1 MLGIFYWLFLWN
13 FKKASAI
20 SYDLAFKKAGTA
32 SVKGHRACFHIIL
45 GRIATPGTVF
55 GLFLIHT
62 LIRLFHHIHDMHV
75 PFGPY
80 LPKRQ
85 GFGVCF
91 IGLASKRGELLM
103 KNPFRNIP
111 AEEDEFVAANAEK
124 IVPPEIAAEY
134 PADVPDV
141 FVAGVVPLLIVDAL

>member
-1 MLGIFYWLFLWN
+1 M
-13 FKKASAI
+13 
-20 SYDLAFKKAGTA
+20 
-32 SVKGHRACFHIIL
+32 
-45 GRIATPGTVF
+45 VF

-62 LIRLFHHIHDMHV
+62 LIRLFHHIHDVHV
-75 PFGPY
+75 PLGPY

-85 GFGVCF
+85 GFGVCV

-103 KNPFRNIP
+103 KNPFRNVP

-124 IVPPEIAAEY
+124 IVPPKIAAEY